1 MSNTYVA
8 TSSAPST
15 PASDPPNTI
24 VSNAPTGNWQHPK
37 FDEIYRRVNESR
49 FGERHIK
56 SLVWNAITLLLTFLD
71 FRLSSWQYAFPD
83 LCQSFSAHNCYSPSL
98 DSFIQSTGLFVYYG
112 TVLARLI
119 LLWNIMVA
127 LSPIFRV
134 PDDLSDI
141 PLTPSQRALL
151 GLGPASRPASPGSP
165 YITPPKYSRSPT
177 PLSSRGSRSLSG
189 SAYSDPLLG
198 GSIRGTPNSP
208 SASPL
213 FHKAIGRDAA
223 RRLSYG
229 TPSPLGPSSRL
240 GDSSA
245 SSMMMNTPSPPA
257 ARGASVGLSS
267 RWLYEKG
274 RASLR

>member
-1 MSNTYVA
+1 MSNILVA

-15 PASDPPNTI
+15 PASNQPNTI
-24 VSNAPTGNWQHPK
+24 VSNAPTGNWQHPH
-37 FDEIYRRVNESR
+37 FDEIYRRLNESR

-56 SLVWNAITLLLTFLD
+56 SLAWNTAILLLTFLD
-71 FRLSSWQYAFPD
+71 FRLSSWQSVFP
-83 LCQSFSAHNCYSPSL
+83 LFHSYWANEWHSPSL
-98 DSFIQSTGLFVYYG
+98 DSFIQFTGTYVYYG
-112 TVLARLI
+112 TVVVRLV
-119 LLWNIMVA
+119 LLWNITVA

-151 GLGPASRPASPGSP
+151 GLGPASRPASPASP

-189 SAYSDPLLG
+189 SALSDSVMG

-213 FHKAIGRDAA
+213 FHKAIGKDAA

-229 TPSPLGPSSRL
+229 TPSPLGLSSRL

-245 SSMMMNTPSPPA
+245 SSLMINTPSPPA

-267 RWLYEKG
+267 RWLYERG
-274 RASLR
+274 RASPR